1 MSTFTQTIHMS
12 EKDQL
17 LSRLQKM
24 LAWKKSR
31 RYYAERLGIT
41 EEEVASLIKELEGD
55 ESQPTVFTDIPGT
68 LSYKEDLKNGTAEI
82 STEVKEE
89 IKNLEDLIIKCKID
103 IEKWDVLRYI
113 QNFWGNG
120 ENPKWQVKA
129 WLTPKAKG
137 SKFTDEFKTF
147 LRGYRSPAERVERT
161 TTTAS
166 TLTDACLVINKQD
179 AHFNKYDIQ
188 GRNDII
194 ERFEIVE
201 EKVDKMVAKASLSND
216 LEKIVYI
223 IGSDQFNSEWTG
235 CTTRGTPQQNLPG
248 FQGAFEL
255 ICDHEVRVID
265 SLLKSTNNL
274 HILYIS
280 GNHDE
285 YVGWHMIKWIQA
297 YYRNQLN
304 LTIDTSHLYR
314 KYVQYGSSALMFNHG
329 DAMKPQAL
337 AQLFPIE
344 FRDNWSNCE
353 NYYIFTGDKH
363 REINADFNG
372 IKFYGIPA
380 LSTARGLWDHK
391 QGYTGTKAE
400 MTGFVITYSNGLSDI
415 YKELL

>member
-1 MSTFTQTIHMS
+1 MSIFTQQIILMNES
-12 EKDQL
+12 KDQL
-17 LSRLQKM
+17 LGKLQKM

-31 RYYAERLGIT
+31 AYYAERLGIT
-41 EEEVASLIKELEGD
+41 ESEVIELMKELEGD
-55 ESQPTVFTDIPGT
+55 DPDILKLEKESK
-68 LSYKEDLKNGTAEI
+68 LYYKEDIKNGTAEI
-82 STEVKEE
+82 SADVKEE
-89 IKNLEDLIIKCKID
+89 VKNLEDLIVKCKID
-103 IEKWDVLRYI
+103 TEKWDVLRYV

-120 ENPKWQVKA
+120 DNPKWQVKA
-129 WLTPKAKG
+129 WLIPK
-137 SKFTDEFKTF
+137 SKNRQFTDDFKSF
-147 LRGYRSPAERVERT
+147 LRGYRSPAERITRVEPPGD
-161 TTTAS
+161 
-166 TLTDACLVINKQD
+166 LTDACLVINKQD

-188 GRNDII
+188 GRNDIV
-194 ERFEIVE
+194 ERFEVVE
-201 EKVDKMVAKASLSND
+201 NKVNKMVAKATLSND

-223 IGSDQFNSEWTG
+223 LGSDQFNSEWTG

-265 SLLKSTNNL
+265 ALLTKAANV

-297 YYRNQLN
+297 YYRNQPN

-337 AQLFPIE
+337 AQLFPVE
-344 FRDNWSNCE
+344 FRDSWSNCE

-363 REINADFNG
+363 REMNADFNG

-400 MTGFVITYSNGLSDI
+400 MTGFVISYSNGMTDI

>member
-1 MSTFTQTIHMS
+1 MS
-12 EKDQL
+12 ESKDQL
-17 LSRLQKM
+17 LGKLQKM

-31 RYYAERLGIT
+31 AYYAERLGIT
-41 EEEVASLIKELEGD
+41 EGEVIELMKELDSEEPD
-55 ESQPTVFTDIPGT
+55 LLKLEKDSK
-68 LSYKEDLKNGTAEI
+68 LYYKEDVKNGTAEI
-82 STEVKEE
+82 STDVKEE
-89 IKNLEDLIIKCKID
+89 IKNLEDLIVKCKID
-103 IEKWDVLRYI
+103 TEKWDVLRYV

-120 ENPKWQVKA
+120 DSPKWQVKA
-129 WLTPKAKG
+129 WLTPKSKG

-147 LRGYRSPAERVERT
+147 LRTYRSPHERIQRENST
-161 TTTAS
+161 IPAS
-166 TLTDACLVINKQD
+166 DLTDSCLVINKQD

-201 EKVDKMVAKASLSND
+201 NKVSKMVAKASLSND

-223 IGSDQFNSEWTG
+223 LGSDQFNSEWTG

-297 YYRNQLN
+297 YYRNQIN

-314 KYVQYGSSALMFNHG
+314 KYVQYGTSALMFNHG

-337 AQLFPIE
+337 AQLFPVE
-344 FRDNWSNCE
+344 FRDSWSDCE

-363 REINADFNG
+363 REMNADFNG

-380 LSTARGLWDHK
+380 LSSARGLWDHK

-400 MTGFVITYSNGLSDI
+400 MTGFVISYSNGMTDI